1 MTKPDAHTWGAR
13 GNASATSKLTEADA
27 AQIKR
32 ALKNG
37 VSMKELAAQYGVS
50 YGTIA
55 NIRYGRTW
63 FDVKAATDDR

>member
-1 MTKPDAHTWGAR
+1 MTKPNAHTWGAR
-13 GNASATSKLTEADA
+13 GDASATSKLTADQV

-32 ALKNG
+32 ALLDG

-63 FDVKAATDDR
+63 FDVKAAADDR